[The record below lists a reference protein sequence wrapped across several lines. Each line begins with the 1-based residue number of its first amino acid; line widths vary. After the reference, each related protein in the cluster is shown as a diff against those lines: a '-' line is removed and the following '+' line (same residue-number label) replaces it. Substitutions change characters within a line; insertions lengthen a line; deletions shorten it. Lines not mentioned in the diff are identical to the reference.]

1 MVVGFGKGWIAWQ
14 SARALNTPELVQNG
28 PDCEIHVE
36 SIKNSCLRREC
47 HAAVKYFSR
56 NSAALCLFVTV
67 EGYPHHSDHYPR
79 SEKACPKDKKLLK
92 FSLSTFS
99 IYKWVNI
106 FLRALFTS
114 PHLSTKSAVTSSSV
128 RMVVSFISS
137 SVACL
142 IYNHTHMVLGAGSAM
157 SISGQT
163 RPILVDTK

>member
-36 SIKNSCLRREC
+36 SIKGSCLRREC

-67 EGYPHHSDHYPR
+67 ESYPHHSDHYPR

-99 IYKWVNI
+99 IYNI
-106 FLRALFTS
+106 ASRAAQS
-114 PHLSTKSAVTSSSV
+114 NSV
-128 RMVVSFISS
+128 YVS
-137 SVACL
+137 
-142 IYNHTHMVLGAGSAM
+142 VL
-157 SISGQT
+157 QT
-163 RPILVDTK
+163 R